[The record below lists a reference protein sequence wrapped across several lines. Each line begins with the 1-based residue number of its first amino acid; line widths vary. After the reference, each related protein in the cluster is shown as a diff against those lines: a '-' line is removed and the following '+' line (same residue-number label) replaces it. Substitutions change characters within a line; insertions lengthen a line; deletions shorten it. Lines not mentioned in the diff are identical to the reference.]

1 MSMSLKTRPPVVP
14 LPTVDLVQPEPPGR
28 RRGLVLAVVGI
39 ALIPVLGLGAW
50 WYLAEGPGAYTV
62 VPPGLLDVDFTQAEA
77 ALEGAGLEVVTVEV
91 FDPTAPPGEVI
102 AVTPGEG
109 EDVRKDGTVTVTVSK
124 GPDLRIVPIDGVG
137 APAAQVEEALTAAG
151 FLVKTA
157 YEYSDTVA
165 KGVLISMAD
174 SDGAPVARGDKLP
187 LGSTV
192 VLTVSQGRQPVVVP
206 SVVGMTRAD
215 AVAALTAAGLQV
227 VETQAYSPDVPAG
240 VVKAQDPPGSADAFR
255 ADTVT
260 IVVSKGAEPPPPPPP
275 APAPA
280 RVVIPTSVV
289 GMTKFPALDLLT
301 SKGFDARYDRHTC
314 TVDWA
319 QCVVA
324 YTVPA
329 AGTSVAQ
336 GSVVTIWLQNPA
348 GTDAAAAVVIPSG
361 VVGMQKHPALDLL
374 SGLGFNAQYERDTCT
389 LEWSLCVVD
398 HTVPAAGTSQP
409 AGSTVT
415 IWLRDPV

>member
-1 MSMSLKTRPPVVP
+1 MTMTVKSRPPVVP
-14 LPTVDLVQPEPPGR
+14 LATVDLVQPEPPGR
-28 RRGLVLAVVGI
+28 RRGWVLAAVGV
-39 ALIPVLGLGAW
+39 ALIPLLGVGAW
-50 WYLAEGPGAYTV
+50 WYLAEGPGAYTS
-62 VPPGLLDVDFTQAEA
+62 VPPGLLDADLAQAETL
-77 ALEGAGLEVVTVEV
+77 LEEAGLEVVTVEV
-91 FDPTAPPGEVI
+91 FDPTVPPGEVI

-124 GPDLRIVPIDGVG
+124 GPDLRMVPIDGIGDPV
-137 APAAQVEEALTAAG
+137 AEVEDALTAAG
-151 FLVKTA
+151 FLVRTLYA
-157 YEYSDTVA
+157 YSDTVPVDA
-165 KGVLISMAD
+165 LISMTD
-174 SDGAPVARGDKLP
+174 ENGAALSRGAKLP
-187 LGSTV
+187 VGTTI
-192 VLTVSQGRQPVVVP
+192 VLTVSQGRQPVTVP
-206 SVVGMTRAD
+206 SVVGMARAD
-215 AVAALTAAGLQV
+215 AVALLTGAGLTV

-240 VVKAQDPPGSADAFR
+240 VVKAQDPPASADAFK

-260 IVVSKGAEPPPPPPP
+260 IVVSLGPEPPPPPV
-275 APAPA
+275 APT

-289 GMTKFPALDLLT
+289 GMTKFPALDLLA

-329 AGTSVAQ
+329 AGTAVTK
-336 GSVVTIWLQNPA
+336 GSTVTIWLANPA
-348 GTDAAAAVVIPSG
+348 GVDTGAVVIPAG

-374 SGLGFNAQYERDTCT
+374 WGLGFDAQYERNTCT

-415 IWLRDPV
+415 IWLRDPA